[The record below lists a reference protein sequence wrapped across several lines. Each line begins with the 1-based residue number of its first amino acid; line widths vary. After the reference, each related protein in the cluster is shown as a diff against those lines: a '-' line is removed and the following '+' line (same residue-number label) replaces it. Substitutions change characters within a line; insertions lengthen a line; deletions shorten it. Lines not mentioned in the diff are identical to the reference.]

1 MNLTR
6 KGVFLLVFAN
16 AFAFVANSQIFKGS
30 VLDKNTNEPIP
41 YADVLFVELNT
52 GRITDENGHFEIEHF
67 HPKSIELLI
76 SFVGYNTLKTIVD
89 LSREHEK
96 TFYLESNHIELNEII
111 VSIPTGKLQ
120 SENVVSIEQKKIT
133 QLQQLGSSTLAEAI
147 SNIPGVDQN
156 STGVGIGKP
165 VIRGLSGN
173 RIVTYAQGIRIE
185 NQQWGDEHGLGVG
198 DVGVESVEV
207 IKGPASLLYGS
218 DALGGVLYFV
228 DERYASHNSV
238 EGYTQSTF
246 LSNTLGGITNVGA
259 KIHNEKLMFNLFG
272 GYSTH
277 TDYQVP
283 GNNRVFNTRFDEKN
297 IKSSLG
303 VHKNNWISNI
313 RYSYLQNFFGI
324 AQDAI
329 YTTSTERNFVL
340 PFQKIENHNLAV
352 ENVLYTKNA
361 SWNIILGYSDN
372 DRNEYEDSEV
382 APILSMKLQTSSY
395 NAKWISPSFYNQ
407 KVDLIIGSQ
416 GMHQTNTNSGDE
428 ILIPDART
436 IDFGGFA
443 ILNYDLSS
451 VQFQGGLRYDHRLID
466 TQEVLDP
473 DFGVPSFTN
482 LYNSFNY
489 SLGAVYSTDK
499 ITLRSNI
506 SSGFRAP
513 NTSELLSNG
522 VHEGT
527 NRFEKGNPALV
538 SEQATQVDFSFNYIT
553 EHIDFSINPYLNH
566 IQNFIYLS
574 PTGADV
580 GGIPVYEYKQS
591 GAQLMGG
598 EMGVH
603 YHPHGI
609 HWLHIESDFSTV
621 YAEGV
626 DKNPLPRIPANKWNT
641 SLKVEFSSKN
651 NFRIKNVYVQNIY
664 KFEQNRISLFETSTP
679 SYNLINVGFNLE
691 IGSPRNP
698 IVINGGVKNVLNT
711 AYIDHL
717 SRFKP
722 MDIPNSGINFFL
734 GLKLSFNKKIKG

>member
-1 MNLTR
+1 MNISR
-6 KGVFLLVFAN
+6 KGVSLLIFAN
-16 AFAFVANSQIFKGS
+16 LFAFLGFSQNFKGT
-30 VLDKNTNEPIP
+30 VLDKDTNEPIP

-52 GRITDENGHFEIEHF
+52 GRITDENGRFEIEHY
-67 HPKSIELLI
+67 HPKSIEILI
-76 SFVGYNTLKTIVD
+76 SFVGYTTLKSTVD
-89 LSREHEK
+89 LNQVHEQ
-96 TFYLESNHIELNEII
+96 TFYLESNHIELNEI
-111 VSIPTGKLQ
+111 VFSIPTGKLQ

-133 QLQQLGSSTLAEAI
+133 QLQQLGPSTLAEAI

-228 DERYASHNSV
+228 DERYASHNSM
-238 EGYTQSTF
+238 EGFTQSTF
-246 LSNTLGGITNVGA
+246 LSNSLGSITNVGA
-259 KIHNEKLMFNLFG
+259 KIHTEKLMLNLFG

-277 TDYQVP
+277 ADYLVP
-283 GNNRVFNTRFDEKN
+283 GNTRVFNTRFNEKN

-303 VHKNNWISNI
+303 FHKKNWISNV

-329 YTTSTERNFVL
+329 YSTATERTFVL
-340 PFQKIENHNLAV
+340 PFQKIDNHNLTI
-352 ENVLYTKNA
+352 ENIFYTKNA
-361 SWNIILGYSDN
+361 SWNIVLGHTDN
-372 DRNEYEDSEV
+372 NRNEYEDSDV

-395 NAKWISPSFYNQ
+395 NAKWVSPSFYN
-407 KVDLIIGSQ
+407 KKFDFIIGSQ
-416 GMHQTNTNSGDE
+416 GMHQTNKNSGDE
-428 ILIPDART
+428 ILIPDAST

-443 ILNYDLSS
+443 VFNYVIEA
-451 VQFQGGLRYDHRLID
+451 VQFQGGLRYDHRLIE

-473 DFGVPSFTN
+473 DFGIPSFSN
-482 LYNSFNY
+482 AYNSFNY
-489 SLGAVYSTDK
+489 SLGAVYTNNK

-527 NRFEKGNPALV
+527 NRFEKGNPNLL
-538 SEQATQVDFSFNYIT
+538 SEQATQIDFSFDYIT
-553 EHIDFSINPYLNH
+553 DHIDFSVNPYLNH

-574 PTGADV
+574 PTGANV
-580 GGIPVYEYKQS
+580 TGIPVYEYKQS
-591 GAQLMGG
+591 AAQLMGG
-598 EMGVH
+598 EVGLH
-603 YHPHGI
+603 YHPHNL

-626 DKNPLPRIPANKWNT
+626 NKTPLPRIPANKWST
-641 SLKVEFSSKN
+641 TLKVEFSSKK
-651 NFRIKNVYVQNIY
+651 NFRFKNVYVQNIY
-664 KFEQNRISLFETSTP
+664 RFEQNRISLFETNTP
-679 SYNLINVGFNLE
+679 AYNLINMGFNME
-691 IGSPRNP
+691 VGSFKNP
-698 IVINGGVKNVLNT
+698 IEINGGVKNVLNIE
-711 AYIDHL
+711 YIDHL

-722 MDIPNSGINFFL
+722 MDIPNPGINFFL
-734 GLKLSFNKKIKG
+734 GVKVSFDKII